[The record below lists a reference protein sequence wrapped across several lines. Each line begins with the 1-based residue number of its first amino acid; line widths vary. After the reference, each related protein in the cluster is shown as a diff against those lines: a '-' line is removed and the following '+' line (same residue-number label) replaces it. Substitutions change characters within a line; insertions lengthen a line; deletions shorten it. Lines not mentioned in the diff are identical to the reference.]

1 MQLHGGLRLALLLG
15 RQLCQAFVEALQF
28 AGQLPPFFAQLF
40 QCIAFKLQ
48 GALGGADI
56 QRLVL
61 LDGRVF
67 GGAAQWAGAAGLQVC
82 AVGFQGLDALLLL
95 KQLFLVTHL
104 LLQVP
109 VGLAALRHLGGTGVL
124 AGLRGQPLGVQAVLL
139 AGQLFLLLL

>member
-67 GGAAQWAGAAGLQVC
+67 GGAA
-82 AVGFQGLDALLLL
+82 
-95 KQLFLVTHL
+95 
-104 LLQVP
+104 
-109 VGLAALRHLGGTGVL
+109 
-124 AGLRGQPLGVQAVLL
+124 
-139 AGQLFLLLL
+139 